1 MIKRITILLIVICI
15 FGCQAKNETESLNY
29 SDMNYLL
36 INDFNLTNVGLFSTW
51 RPQGGLAY
59 FDLNNMNWINIPH
72 YQTKDNENFIPP
84 NINIFTLISNNI
96 IFMMLENSNRD
107 IVLYTVLPDGTE
119 ERELF
124 RINRNNNILEGEHKA
139 LYYQNKLFFKL
150 YEISI
155 KGDGS
160 TEQKDILYEY
170 DFEKNILK
178 EIVPITNT
186 IDKGYDIWF
195 ANENKIYFKSFYDL
209 ENQKNNQ
216 HYKLYSYD
224 LVDNKIEYKTDL
236 CSYTNYQI
244 GEPANN
250 EIVYYDNLN
259 KVFLKYN
266 LLTNLT
272 ERYDLPFYVEE
283 NVTVYTYDTIE
294 NILTVVLSDDNI
306 HEACYINT
314 QNNHYKCI
322 SEKFVIPYAKNDSK
336 VVAQYYDNFDK
347 FFTGNKTSEI
357 SQCVINIGDFNEFNF
372 ESIQEFKIK

>member
-15 FGCQAKNETESLNY
+15 FGCQAKKETKSLNY

-59 FDLNNMNWINIPH
+59 FDLNNMKWINIPH

-306 HEACYINT
+306 
-314 QNNHYKCI
+314 
-322 SEKFVIPYAKNDSK
+322 
-336 VVAQYYDNFDK
+336 
-347 FFTGNKTSEI
+347 
-357 SQCVINIGDFNEFNF
+357 
-372 ESIQEFKIK
+372 